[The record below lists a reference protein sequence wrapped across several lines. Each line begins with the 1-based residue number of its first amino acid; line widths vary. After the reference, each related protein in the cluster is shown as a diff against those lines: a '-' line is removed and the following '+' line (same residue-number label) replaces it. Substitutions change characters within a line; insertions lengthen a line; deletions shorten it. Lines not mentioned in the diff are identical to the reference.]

1 MSTTA
6 DLTSL
11 LPNFLP
17 FCPFTLQSYP
27 EPFIRQCQALPYD
40 RLTAWAEDDHRH
52 YVEIDAGGLYMRF
65 PNGGPNDFRRIRI
78 DGLLEE
84 PFRADGEL
92 KVEYRAK
99 VYKPILLSMPNADG
113 ERVMLL
119 DRGLRV
125 KYFVHPQYPEST
137 APYARVDADEYISG

>member
-6 DLTSL
+6 DLASL

-17 FCPFTLQSYP
+17 LCPFTLQSYP
-27 EPFIRQCQALPYD
+27 EPFICQCQAHPLD
-40 RLTAWAEDDHRH
+40 RLTAWAEDDDRH

-65 PNGGPNDFRRIRI
+65 PCGGPRDFRRIRI

-92 KVEYRAK
+92 KVEYWAK
-99 VYKPILLSMPNADG
+99 VYKPILLTTPNADG

-119 DRGLRV
+119 DKGLRV
-125 KYFVHPQYPEST
+125 KYFGYPQFPEWS
-137 APYARVDADEYISG
+137 APYACVDANEYTSG